1 MILTPGC
8 EGHNAHL
15 KGRCTAI
22 PSLIAHVNIYF
33 STDPRPGT
41 LPCSVSKPPPYFCLT
56 LIIQRWLL
64 LRITHLADRC
74 ANPYDITAA
83 MSSTA
88 SQRALDYLEQL
99 PGTTFTKLYQQPST
113 ALAIFRRMLPHLA
126 KTLVMAM
133 LYMPTPL
140 SVVDLDI
147 WVRPDA
153 GSLQTKDRA
162 LSVLQRLRILFDA
175 QDASGRPAYKLADTF
190 TKSLRLALT
199 GGGNHRSFGVP
210 CSTPD
215 DKPVNVEYLDIF
227 ARQQWEAILY
237 YVVGSANA
245 VLGSSVDISAGT
257 KQLLEKGEFVAVRN
271 RTPVIT
277 QSGFTFLLQEI
288 NAQIWTLLIVYL
300 EVSSSL
306 QMDPV
311 DVLSFLFTLGS
322 LELGVSYS
330 TSNLTP
336 TQQQMLDDLADFG
349 LVYRRSSDSTRYYPT
364 RLATTLTSD
373 APALPNH
380 SLTATTTSFAN
391 SSTSAD
397 AAANEKGY
405 VILETNYR
413 LYAYTSS
420 PLLISIISLFAALHT
435 RYPNLITAKI
445 TKPSILRALGAGIT
459 ANQIITYLTVH
470 AHPIL
475 RRHTPVLPPTVV
487 DQIRLWQIE
496 GERMTSWRGYLIR
509 DVGSVEE
516 YDKAVAYAEALGVL
530 RKEFRNKGSF
540 FVTRMDQMQVY
551 FKNQAER
558 RRIERERREREAAA
572 STSGTQ

>member
-1 MILTPGC
+1 
-8 EGHNAHL
+8 
-15 KGRCTAI
+15 
-22 PSLIAHVNIYF
+22 
-33 STDPRPGT
+33 
-41 LPCSVSKPPPYFCLT
+41 
-56 LIIQRWLL
+56 
-64 LRITHLADRC
+64 
-74 ANPYDITAA
+74 

>member
-1 MILTPGC
+1 
-8 EGHNAHL
+8 
-15 KGRCTAI
+15 
-22 PSLIAHVNIYF
+22 
-33 STDPRPGT
+33 
-41 LPCSVSKPPPYFCLT
+41 
-56 LIIQRWLL
+56 
-64 LRITHLADRC
+64 
-74 ANPYDITAA
+74 

-140 SVVDLDI
+140 NVGDLER
-147 WVRPDA
+147 WVRP
-153 GSLQTKDRA
+153 GSESLQARDRA
-162 LSVLQRLRILFDA
+162 LSILQRLRILFDT
-175 QDASGRPAYKLADTF
+175 QDDRGRAAYKLSDAF
-190 TKSLRLALT
+190 ARSLQLALT

-215 DKPVNVEYLDIF
+215 EKPVSVEYLDTF
-227 ARQQWEAILY
+227 ARKQWEAILY

-245 VLGSSVDISAGT
+245 GLASEVDISAGT
-257 KQLLEKGEFVAVRN
+257 KQLLQKGEFVALRG

-322 LELGVSYS
+322 LELGISYS

-336 TQQQMLDDLADFG
+336 TQQQMLEDLSDFG
-349 LVYRRSSDSTRYYPT
+349 LVYRRSSSEERYYPT

-373 APALPNH
+373 APALPNN
-380 SLTATTTSFAN
+380 SLTATTTT
-391 SSTSAD
+391 TSGD
-397 AAANEKGY
+397 PNPQQNEKGY
-405 VILETNYR
+405 IILETNYR

-420 PLLISIISLFAALHT
+420 PLLISILSLFSTLHT
-435 RYPNLITAKI
+435 RYPNLVCAKI
-445 TKPSILRALGAGIT
+445 TKTSVQSAIAAGIT
-459 ANQIITYLTVH
+459 SDQIVTYLTTH

-475 RRHTPVLPPTVV
+475 RSQTPILPPTVV

-496 GERMTSWRGYLIR
+496 GERMTATKGFLIYELAN
-509 DVGSVEE
+509 SEE
-516 YDKAVAYAEALGVL
+516 YERAVKYAEALGVL
-530 RKEFRNKGSF
+530 RKEFRSKGSF
-540 FVTRMDQMQVY
+540 FVSRMDQMKVY
-551 FKNQAER
+551 FRNVSARK
-558 RRIERERREREAAA
+558 EREKEVKREEGGEGA
-572 STSGTQ
+572 